1 MNAEATDPRPRS
13 SGLRGVSRPSQGQGK
28 YGPFSFRG
36 RSGNSAGERRFL
48 CACIPKNVAVS
59 SNLETTQCPSGVA
72 KEINAKW
79 FVYSVPRYLTINNLY
94 LELYSY
100 GKIVKET
107 KDGPDV

>member
-1 MNAEATDPRPRS
+1 MQRPQTQGLGAQAFVAS
-13 SGLRGVSRPSQGQGK
+13 VGHPKGKGNMAHSLSGS
-28 YGPFSFRG
+28 
-36 RSGNSAGERRFL
+36 SAGERRFL

-59 SNLETTQCPSGVA
+59 SKFFTTQCPSGVA

-107 KDGPDV
+107 KDGPDI